1 MKKWKYL
8 LVIGWMMKKMKY
20 KLIENYLDELI
31 PNPLC
36 ELNYNSDYTLL
47 ISIVLSAQTTDKRVN
62 EVTKILF
69 SKYPTLKSLKEASI
83 DDIKLIIKPIGN
95 FNKKAE
101 YIKDIVTKL
110 HLLYNDVVPIDED
123 ILLTFKGVGRKTIN
137 VFLAEYKNIPKIA
150 VDTHVKRVSK
160 RLNLCNDSDNV
171 LEIENKLTKVFPKK
185 DWGKRHLQMVLF
197 GRYYCKAKKPEC
209 DNCKLKEI
217 CNYNK

>member
-1 MKKWKYL
+1 MN
-8 LVIGWMMKKMKY
+8 Y

-31 PNPLC
+31 PNPVC

-69 SKYPTLKSLKEASI
+69 SKYNNLESLMNAPI
-83 DDIKLIIKPIGN
+83 DDIKKIIKPIGN

-101 YIKDIVTKL
+101 YVHDIATKL
-110 HLLYNDVVPIDED
+110 HQLYNDTVPLEEEV
-123 ILLTFKGVGRKTIN
+123 LLTFKGVGRKTIN

-150 VDTHVKRVSK
+150 VDTHVTRVSK
-160 RLNLCNDSDNV
+160 RLGLCKNHDDV
-171 LEIENKLTKVFPKK
+171 LEIENKLMKLFPKHS
-185 DWGKRHLQMVLF
+185 WGKRHLQMVLF

-209 DNCKLKEI
+209 HNCKLKEI
-217 CNYNK
+217 CNYNKLK